1 MTREDASFQITASVE
16 LCLRDIDIYDNVI
29 VTAESVRTNPRDSTL
44 LPNLSPSSQV

>member
-16 LCLRDIDIYDNVI
+16 LCLRDIDIYNNVI

-44 LPNLSPSSQV
+44 LPNLS